1 MKISFRRLTITYIVL
16 VVIGLSSLGLV
27 LDRLND
33 QWTASADQGKQL
45 RERTLEGKGGQ
56 IEGAFRQ
63 MHQNLRMISLLPGI
77 RAFAGR
83 NQPKDAEAKYDPA
96 SFPDDVRQTVQ
107 QIYNNLASNVAVSE
121 VYGVL
126 KDFHP
131 DQGEKPFFMLDEL
144 ILQDGAAHAADQAAA
159 ADEPPEVED
168 EEYAWFVA
176 QLAAFQEKVPQFTF
190 KSIDEI
196 PLAVSPP
203 MRTCDNSQFHSLS
216 KGDARD
222 ARGLSVAVPF
232 YDAQGV
238 FKGMIVA
245 VVRLNVFEAMLTDL
259 PFVVV
264 TDADKA
270 AAEKAGFRLDLP
282 AHPFV
287 LENRTH
293 GLVLTD
299 RRQPDLAATW
309 QKTPAAFRVHPLKFA
324 GVADWQLAVVEPDA
338 PTRGGLA
345 ELLFLVGMAS
355 VVVGGSFFA
364 MLFLASRLRGVNR
377 GLQSITDQVGAS
389 SETINDGAQS
399 LAEKALTASS
409 ALEEMSRT
417 LAGFQSVNVSTL
429 ALGEQMGKNAQETR
443 TQATRGG
450 VEVQVAIEAVERV
463 SGISK
468 SVDLALTT
476 LKDLAFQTNLLAINA
491 SVEAARAGEAGL
503 GFSVV
508 ADAVRGLAQKSDEA
522 AKGIEAQMAEARQ
535 QIEGA
540 VHKVEGTRRV
550 LQGINEAA
558 DRSYT
563 AAEQLRGA
571 LESNAR
577 SFDDVMSGLGQL
589 EEVNHHNATAAEELS
604 AVAAEFSQHT
614 DELDDKVDE
623 IAELLT

>member
-1 MKISFRRLTITYIVL
+1 MKISFRRLTITYVVL

-33 QWTASADQGKQL
+33 QWNASADQGKQL
-45 RERTLEGKGGQ
+45 RVRTLESKGEQ

-77 RAFAGR
+77 RAFAGV
-83 NQPKDAEAKYDPA
+83 NQPKETEAKFDPA
-96 SFPDDVRQTVQ
+96 KFPDDVRQTVQ

-131 DQGEKPFFMLDEL
+131 DRGEKPFFMLDEL
-144 ILQDGAAHAADQAAA
+144 ILQDGAAHAADAAA
-159 ADEPPEVED
+159 SADEPPEVED

-176 QLAAFQEKVPQFTF
+176 QLAAFQEKVPQF
-190 KSIDEI
+190 SYQSLDEI
-196 PLAVSPP
+196 PLAVSPA
-203 MRTCDNSQFHSLS
+203 MRTCDNSQFHSLAQ
-216 KGDARD
+216 GDPRN

-232 YDAQGV
+232 YDPQGA

-270 AAEKAGFRLDLP
+270 AAEKAGVRLDVP
-282 AHPFV
+282 SAPFV
-287 LENRTH
+287 LVDRKH
-293 GLVLTD
+293 DLVLTD
-299 RRQPDLAATW
+299 RRQPDLAAAW
-309 QKTPAAFRVHPLKFA
+309 QKNPASFRVHPLKFA
-324 GVADWQLAVVEPDA
+324 GVTDWQLALVEPEA

-355 VVVGGSFFA
+355 VVVGGSFLG
-364 MLFLASRLRGVNR
+364 MLFLASRLRTVNR
-377 GLQSITDQVGAS
+377 GLQVITDQVGAS
-389 SETINDGAQS
+389 SETVSEGAQS

-409 ALEEMSRT
+409 ALEEMSRS
-417 LAGFQSVNVSTL
+417 LAGFQSVNTSTL
-429 ALGEQMGKNAQETR
+429 SLGEQMGRNAQETR

-468 SVDLALTT
+468 SVDLALAT

-522 AKGIEAQMAEARQ
+522 AKGIESQMAEARQ

-540 VHKVEGTRRV
+540 VQKVEGTRRV

-558 DRSYT
+558 ERSYS
-563 AAEQLRGA
+563 AAEQLRSA

-577 SFDDVMSGLGQL
+577 SFDDVMAGVGQL

-604 AVAAEFSQHT
+604 AIAAEFSQRT
-614 DELDDKVDE
+614 DELEDKVDE